1 MDICEMRCHSAEDIS
16 KLKYKLIECCEACI
30 ESAGGIE
37 TIRADVLECYVEL
50 IEDLS
55 KAEMNSIRACYYQTV
70 IDVME
75 SEDHE
80 SSVGRMHAG
89 MQTEELDSV
98 YPKTMTN

>member
-1 MDICEMRCHSAEDIS
+1 MDICEMRCHSTEDIS
-16 KLKYKLIECCEACI
+16 KLKYKLIECCESCI

-37 TIRADVLECYVEL
+37 TIRADVLERYVEL

-70 IDVME
+70 IDAMK

-80 SSVGRMHAG
+80 SSIGRMHAG
-89 MQTEELDSV
+89 VQTEELDSV